1 MPLVFKVVFSTAVIT
16 QIESIGGGCVGG
28 GGGGWGAVG
37 GVKQTLNS
45 KGSALPSV
53 SDPDRHNSQ
62 GRPGLPSES
71 VWHPMQSY

>member
-1 MPLVFKVVFSTAVIT
+1 MTVIT
-16 QIESIGGGCVGG
+16 RIESIGGGWVGG

-37 GVKQTLNS
+37 GLKQTFKHKWQCYTIS
-45 KGSALPSV
+45 MG
-53 SDPDRHNSQ
+53 DPDWHNSL